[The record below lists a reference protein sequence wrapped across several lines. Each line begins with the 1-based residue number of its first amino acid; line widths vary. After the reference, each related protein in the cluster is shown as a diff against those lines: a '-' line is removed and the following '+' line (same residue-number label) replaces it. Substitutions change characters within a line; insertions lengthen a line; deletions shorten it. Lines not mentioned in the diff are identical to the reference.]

1 MIIIKLNIIIKNNK
15 YSNTKTKMET
25 QQAFIMIQEKTGQ
38 RVYPAKPYQ
47 AKALNDYITNNRKG
61 KYLYINYID
70 STIKFHI
77 SEFDKL
83 NLQGNYDDFYSLI
96 REDGTISTMSRNEN
110 KLRNF
115 TGYINRIISY
125 E

>member
-1 MIIIKLNIIIKNNK
+1 
-15 YSNTKTKMET
+15 MEIQPT
-25 QQAFIMIQEKTGQ
+25 FIMILEEKGQ
-38 RVYPAKPYQ
+38 RVYPARPYQ

-77 SEFDKL
+77 SEFDKSE
-83 NLQGNYDDFYSLI
+83 LQGNYDDLYNLI
-96 REDGTISTMSRNEN
+96 REDGTVSAMSRNEN

-115 TGYINRIISY
+115 AGYINRIISY